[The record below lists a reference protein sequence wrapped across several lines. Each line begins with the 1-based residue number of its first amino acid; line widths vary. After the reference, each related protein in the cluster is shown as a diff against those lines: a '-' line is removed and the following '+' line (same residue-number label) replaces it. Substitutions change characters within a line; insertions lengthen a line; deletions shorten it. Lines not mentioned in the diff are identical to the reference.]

1 LGKKTILRKRP
12 TNYTN
17 FHEKTISREE
27 PEDMEKTGRAE
38 EWKSGKKLKTKKFD
52 FMAFYCYIVRC
63 K

>member
-27 PEDMEKTGRAE
+27 REDMEKTGRAE
-38 EWKSGKKLKTKKFD
+38 ERKKIENKK
-52 FMAFYCYIVRC
+52 I
-63 K
+63 